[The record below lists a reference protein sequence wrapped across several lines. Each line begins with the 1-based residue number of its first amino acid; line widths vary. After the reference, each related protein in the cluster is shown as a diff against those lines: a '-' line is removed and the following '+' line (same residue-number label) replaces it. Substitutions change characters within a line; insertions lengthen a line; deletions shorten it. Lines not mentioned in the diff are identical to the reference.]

1 MCVCPRSFSCCC
13 GRALPTRFLPRERS
27 CCASETT
34 PQPRTV
40 QRVLLWSY
48 RLMPPTPTPPQ
59 RLNQLNNDI
68 HPPKMRNY
76 CFASLTRTMPTLP
89 LCHNAYSLALGAPA
103 SLPASYKRKE
113 NRVGREI
120 QQCSPEQQLLPDVK
134 RKEGRLAS
142 PQVAKLDS
150 YLSALHCYYYCCCC

>member
-76 CFASLTRTMPTLP
+76 CFASLTRTMPTFTSVPQRLFS
-89 LCHNAYSLALGAPA
+89 CSWRTRFLAGILQTQRKQSWQRNTAVQPGATTTA
-103 SLPASYKRKE
+103 GRQKERREVSFTSSRK
-113 NRVGREI
+113 
-120 QQCSPEQQLLPDVK
+120 
-134 RKEGRLAS
+134 A
-142 PQVAKLDS
+142 
-150 YLSALHCYYYCCCC
+150 